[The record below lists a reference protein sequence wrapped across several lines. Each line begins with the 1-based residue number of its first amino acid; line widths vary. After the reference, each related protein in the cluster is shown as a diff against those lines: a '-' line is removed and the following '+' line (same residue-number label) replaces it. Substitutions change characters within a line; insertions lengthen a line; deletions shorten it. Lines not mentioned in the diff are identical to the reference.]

1 MAQPGQAGQHPG
13 MPFKL
18 LVVDDSTLIRDSL
31 RGLLGTIA
39 GITSVA
45 EADSLAHALQS
56 AWHDPPTL
64 VILDLR
70 LPDGLA
76 TQIIGP
82 LKSISCGLHIAVFT
96 IHADD
101 KYRAHC
107 LALGADWF
115 FDKATEFEQ
124 LLDVVRQQAALH

>member
-1 MAQPGQAGQHPG
+1 
-13 MPFKL
+13 MPFTL
-18 LVVDDSTLIRDSL
+18 LVVDDSKPIRASL
-31 RGLLGTIA
+31 RGLFGSIA

-45 EADSLAHALQS
+45 EAGTLAQALQS
-56 AWHDPPTL
+56 AWRNPPNL

-76 TQIIGP
+76 TQIIDP
-82 LKSISCGLHIAVFT
+82 LKKIAVGLRIAVLT

-101 KYRAHC
+101 GYRQQC

-115 FDKATEFEQ
+115 FDKATEFDQ
-124 LLDVVRQQAALH
+124 LLDVVRQQAELN

>member
-1 MAQPGQAGQHPG
+1 
-13 MPFKL
+13 MPSKL
-18 LVVDDSTLIRDSL
+18 LVVDDSKLIRDSL
-31 RGLLGTIA
+31 RGLLATIA
-39 GITSVA
+39 GITSVT

-56 AWHDPPTL
+56 AWRDPPTL

-70 LPDGLA
+70 LPDGLC

-82 LKSISCGLHIAVFT
+82 LKSISCGLRIAVFT

-101 KYRAHC
+101 KYREQC

-115 FDKATEFEQ
+115 FDKATEFDK
-124 LLDVVRQQAALH
+124 LLDVVRQHTALN